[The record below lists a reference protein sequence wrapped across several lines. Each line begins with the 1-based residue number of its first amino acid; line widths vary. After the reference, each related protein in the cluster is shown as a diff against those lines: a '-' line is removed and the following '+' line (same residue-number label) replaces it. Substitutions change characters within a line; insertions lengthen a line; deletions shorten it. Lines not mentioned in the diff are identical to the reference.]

1 MISTRTGDR
10 RAQHRWRGTVIGAAL
25 AVLAVTVAG
34 PTVGPAVAQDAGPKA
49 EQPDERAV
57 AALEATLALAP
68 DAPPAPDDVFA
79 RLVERREAMSD
90 AGIQVY
96 VATQASR
103 AADRVAVEAAVV
115 AADAR
120 TFANLTA
127 SRRDLAQIR
136 VSVER
141 SRMSELT
148 VRAYV
153 SAGDGDLEAYGS
165 LLEGDTTDRAG
176 GQQLMFSQVIARQEE
191 VTDAAISNLS
201 TVKTQLLVARSAQR
215 VADADLADALET
227 ARQRSADLAAAAA
240 AFADAQTAVDQV
252 KGAFASVPRGTPVP
266 LETALIGLPRLS
278 AEDLASWFEQS
289 PYRQGV
295 TTPIADLARWF
306 IDEGAAE
313 GIRGDVAFAQA
324 VLETGGFTNNDS
336 VRSNN
341 YAGIGHCDSCPTG
354 WVFPSPEM
362 GVRAQIQLLK
372 SYAVARP
379 EYAHDLV
386 DRRLR
391 GPAGCCR
398 SWNDLT
404 TVWATDP
411 GYGPKVML
419 LYSLMV
425 DHALSRRAAG
435 IGFDDPG

>member
-1 MISTRTGDR
+1 MTSSRFGDR
-10 RAQHRWRGTVIGAAL
+10 YARRSWRGTVIGAAL
-25 AVLAVTVAG
+25 AVLVVAVAG
-34 PTVGPAVAQDAGPKA
+34 PALGQDVGPDADK
-49 EQPDERAV
+49 PDERAQ
-57 AALEATLALAP
+57 AALEATLDLAP
-68 DAPPAPDDVFA
+68 DAPPAADDVFV
-79 RLVERREAMSD
+79 RLVDSQEAMTEAALS
-90 AGIQVY
+90 VY
-96 VATQASR
+96 AATVESR
-103 AADRVAVEAAVV
+103 AADVSAVEAAVV

-120 TFANLTA
+120 EFSELTA
-127 SRRDLAQIR
+127 SRRDLAKIR
-136 VSVER
+136 VSVEK

-153 SAGDGDLEAYGS
+153 TAGDDDLEEFGS

-191 VTDAAISNLS
+191 VTNAATANLT

-215 VADADLADALET
+215 VVEE
-227 ARQRSADLAAAAA
+227 DLAAALDVARQRTEERVAA
-240 AFADAQTAVDQV
+240 EEAFTEAQ
-252 KGAFASVPRGTPVP
+252 ASVEQAKVAVSSARRGTQVP

-278 AEDLASWFEQS
+278 AEDLASWFERS
-289 PYRQGV
+289 SYRPRV
-295 TTPIADLARWF
+295 ATPIADLAAWF
-306 IDEGAAE
+306 IEEGAAE

-324 VLETGGFTNNDS
+324 ILETGGFTNNDS
-336 VRSNN
+336 VRANN

-354 WVFPSPEM
+354 WTFPSPQM

-379 EYAHDLV
+379 DYVHDMV

-391 GPAGCCR
+391 GPAGCCQT
-398 SWNDLT
+398 WNDLT

-425 DHALSRRAAG
+425 DHALERRASG
-435 IGFDDPG
+435 LGFDDQE